1 MHHQT
6 TTIRRAAI
14 YARYSTDMQ
23 RERSIDDQVAL
34 CREYA
39 RKNGLRIIQSY
50 SDRAQTSASLVGR
63 EGIMSLID
71 DAKARKFDVVIVEA
85 LDRISRDQED
95 LAGVFKRLSF
105 ANVEIVAV
113 HEGVADAVQVG
124 IRGLLGSMFLSDL
137 KHKVRRGMAG
147 VVNDG
152 RVAGGNAY
160 GYDVVPG
167 KPGERTINEEQ
178 AAVIRRIFREYV
190 DGASPRD
197 IAGRLN
203 AEGVPPPRGS
213 KWNASTING
222 SKNRSYGILV
232 NALYNGQIV
241 WNRVHMVR
249 DPDTGKRV
257 SRFNPESDWKIA
269 EAPHLAIVDRETYN
283 AAQAR
288 KADRTRL
295 VEQGASTKKAKRLLS
310 GLLRCSSCGSGM
322 ASVGFNGGRLRVQC
336 SQNRESGSC
345 DNNRKYNA
353 ERIEHA
359 VVTGILS
366 KLEDEEAAERYIRD
380 YVAERRTNID
390 SATRSASQ
398 IEAKLAR
405 VAGEQERLITLFQT
419 GVLDLDRVKPRLTE
433 LEDQRKALE
442 EEAASAREAVPVIEL
457 HPAAVERFIKL
468 LSRAKAEYENYEM
481 LKDPE
486 KIEAMREL
494 ISHVIVSDSAAN
506 GYELDVFTYLSALTG
521 DYAPGGLGGA
531 LVAEE
536 GFEPPTQGL

>member
-1 MHHQT
+1 MQT
-6 TTIRRAAI
+6 KPTTIRRAAV

-23 RERSIDDQVAL
+23 RDRSIDDQVAL

-39 RKNGLRIIQSY
+39 TKNGLRLIQTY
-50 SDRAQTSASLVGR
+50 NDRAQTSASLIGR
-63 EGIMSLID
+63 EGMMNLME
-71 DAKARKFDVVIVEA
+71 DARNGKFEVVIVEA

-105 ANVEIVAV
+105 AGVEIVAV
-113 HEGVADAVQVG
+113 HEGVADAMQVG

-147 VVNDG
+147 VVSDG
-152 RVAGGNAY
+152 RVAGGNAF
-160 GYDVVPG
+160 GYELVPG

-178 AAVIRRIFREYV
+178 AQVIRRIFREYV
-190 DGASPRD
+190 GGASPRD

-203 AEGVPPPRGS
+203 AEGVPPPRGT

-232 NALYNGQIV
+232 NAIYNGQIV
-241 WNRVHMVR
+241 WNRVRMVR
-249 DPDTGKRV
+249 DPDTGRRV
-257 SRFNPESDWKIA
+257 SRFNPETEWKTSD
-269 EAPHLAIVDRETYN
+269 APHLAIVDRETYE

-295 VEQGASTKKAKRLLS
+295 IETGASTKKAKRLLS
-310 GLLRCSSCGSGM
+310 GLMRCAVCGSGLV
-322 ASVGFNGGRLRVQC
+322 SVGHNGGRLRVQC
-336 SQNRESGSC
+336 SQNRESGTC

-359 VVTGILS
+359 VVSGILT
-366 KLEDEEAAERYIRD
+366 KLEDEDAAERYIRE
-380 YVAERRTNID
+380 YVAERRANID

-398 IEAKLAR
+398 IEGKLTK
-405 VAGEQERLITLFQT
+405 VAQEQERLITLFQT
-419 GVLDLDRVKPRLTE
+419 GVLDLERVKPRLTE
-433 LEDQRKALE
+433 LEEQRKELE
-442 EEAASAREAVPVIEL
+442 AEAETARDAVPVIEL
-457 HPAAVERFIKL
+457 HPAAVEKFIRL

-481 LKDPE
+481 LKDPL
-486 KIEAMREL
+486 KIEGMREL
-494 ISHVIVSDSAAN
+494 ISHVVVSDSEVN

-531 LVAEE
+531 LVAED